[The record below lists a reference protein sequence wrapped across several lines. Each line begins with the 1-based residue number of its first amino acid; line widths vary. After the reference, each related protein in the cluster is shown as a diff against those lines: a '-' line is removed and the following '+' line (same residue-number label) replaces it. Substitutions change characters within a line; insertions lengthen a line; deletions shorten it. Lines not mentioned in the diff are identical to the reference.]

1 MGRQN
6 LPYLNPQPQTNIDMK
21 KNLHDAVNHPKHY
34 TAHPSGVECIQITR
48 HMNFC
53 LGNAMKYIWRAG
65 LKGDAVE
72 DKELK
77 NTIRQYLMLKDELDV
92 ITKRQNDIKQRL
104 IEVVDAVEADD
115 RGHRVLTVEDDSLGD
130 VTLTRQRRVSKS
142 LNMEVAEDILTKKGI
157 RDTCIKMV
165 PTIDEGAIMA
175 AFYENYLT
183 EEDIDAMF
191 PSKISYAFL
200 LDK

>member
-1 MGRQN
+1 MEN
-6 LPYLNPQPQTNIDMK
+6 
-21 KNLHDAVNHPKHY
+21 
-34 TAHPSGVECIQITR
+34 
-48 HMNFC
+48 
-53 LGNAMKYIWRAG
+53 
-65 LKGDAVE
+65 
-72 DKELK
+72 KELK
-77 NTIRQYLMLKDELDV
+77 DNIRQYLALKDQLDL
-92 ITKRQNDIKQRL
+92 ITKRQTEIKQRL

-115 RGHRVLTVEDDSLGD
+115 RGHRVLSVEDETVGE

-142 LNMEVAEDILTKKGI
+142 LNMDVAEEILTKKGI
-157 RDTCIKMV
+157 KDTCIKMV

-183 EEDIDAMF
+183 EEDIDLMF

>member
-1 MGRQN
+1 M
-6 LPYLNPQPQTNIDMK
+6 
-21 KNLHDAVNHPKHY
+21 
-34 TAHPSGVECIQITR
+34 
-48 HMNFC
+48 
-53 LGNAMKYIWRAG
+53 
-65 LKGDAVE
+65 E

-77 NTIRQYLMLKDELDV
+77 NNIRQYLMLKDELDM
-92 ITKRQNDIKQRL
+92 ITKRQNEIKQRL
-104 IEVVDAVEADD
+104 IEVVDSVEADD
-115 RGHRVLTVEDDSLGD
+115 RGHRVLTVEDETVGD
-130 VTLTRQRRVSKS
+130 ITLTRQRRVSKS

-157 RDTCIKMV
+157 KDQCIKLV
-165 PTIDEGAIMA
+165 PMIDEAEIMA

>member
-1 MGRQN
+1 M
-6 LPYLNPQPQTNIDMK
+6 
-21 KNLHDAVNHPKHY
+21 
-34 TAHPSGVECIQITR
+34 
-48 HMNFC
+48 
-53 LGNAMKYIWRAG
+53 
-65 LKGDAVE
+65 E

-77 NTIRQYLMLKDELDV
+77 NNLRQYLMLKDELDM
-92 ITKRQNDIKQRL
+92 ITKRQNEIKQRL
-104 IEVVDAVEADD
+104 IEVVDSVEADD
-115 RGHRVLTVEDDSLGD
+115 RGHRVLTVEDETVGD
-130 VTLTRQRRVSKS
+130 ITLTRQRRVSKS

-157 RDTCIKMV
+157 KDQCIKMV
-165 PTIDEGAIMA
+165 PMIDEAEIMA

>member
-1 MGRQN
+1 MTCPYPTITVGR
-6 LPYLNPQPQTNIDMK
+6 
-21 KNLHDAVNHPKHY
+21 
-34 TAHPSGVECIQITR
+34 
-48 HMNFC
+48 
-53 LGNAMKYIWRAG
+53 KY
-65 LKGDAVE
+65 KGDVME
-72 DKELK
+72 NKELK
-77 NTIRQYLMLKDELDV
+77 DNIRQYLALKDQLDL
-92 ITKRQNDIKQRL
+92 ITKRQTEIKQRL

-115 RGHRVLTVEDDSLGD
+115 RGHRVLSVEDETVGE

-142 LNMEVAEDILTKKGI
+142 LNMDVAEEILTKKGI
-157 RDTCIKMV
+157 KDTCIKMV

-183 EEDIDAMF
+183 EEDIDLMF

>member
-1 MGRQN
+1 M
-6 LPYLNPQPQTNIDMK
+6 
-21 KNLHDAVNHPKHY
+21 
-34 TAHPSGVECIQITR
+34 TAPCPTITVG
-48 HMNFC
+48 C
-53 LGNAMKYIWRAG
+53 KY
-65 LKGDAVE
+65 KGDTVE

-77 NTIRQYLMLKDELDV
+77 NNIRQYLMLKDEMDIL
-92 ITKRQNDIKQRL
+92 TKRQTEIKQRL
-104 IEVVDAVEADD
+104 IEVVDAAEADD
-115 RGHRVLTVEDDSLGD
+115 RGHRVLTVEDETLGD
-130 VTLTRQRRVSKS
+130 ITLTRQRRVSKS
-142 LNMEVAEDILTKKGI
+142 LNMEIAEDILTKRGI
-157 RDTCIKMV
+157 KDTCITMV

>member
-1 MGRQN
+1 
-6 LPYLNPQPQTNIDMK
+6 
-21 KNLHDAVNHPKHY
+21 
-34 TAHPSGVECIQITR
+34 
-48 HMNFC
+48 
-53 LGNAMKYIWRAG
+53 
-65 LKGDAVE
+65 
-72 DKELK
+72 
-77 NTIRQYLMLKDELDV
+77 MLKDELDMV
-92 ITKRQNDIKQRL
+92 TKRQNEIKQRL

-115 RGHRVLTVEDDSLGD
+115 RGHRILTIEDATLGD
-130 VTLTRQRRVSKS
+130 VTLTRQRRVIKS

-157 RDTCIKMV
+157 KDQCIKMV
-165 PTIDEGAIMA
+165 PMIDEAEIMA